1 MAALDTI
8 FKAYDIR
15 GTTPDQLDAPTCR
28 EIGAAFARFTGSPT
42 LLMAR
47 DMRESGIELCRAFA
61 DGATSMG
68 VDVVDLGLASTDLM
82 YFAAGRLDAPG
93 AMFTASHNPARYNG
107 IKLCLAGARPV
118 GQDTGLGDIKSI
130 ARSVL
135 DGGGPR
141 AAERSGRATQRNL
154 LSAFADHVVSFID
167 VSQLRPLRVV

>member
-28 EIGAAFARFTGSPT
+28 EIGAASARFTGSPT

-118 GQDTGLGDIKSI
+118 GQDTGLLDIKEMV
-130 ARSVL
+130 AK
-135 DGGGPR
+135 GGPPASSLHGTVSER
-141 AAERSGRATQRNL
+141 DMIDEYAAHVRSFVELDT
-154 LSAFADHVVSFID
+154 
-167 VSQLRPLRVV
+167 LR